1 MHLAW
6 GIVIVLIA
14 FVLISIVVKKYV
26 KTAEDYWIM
35 GRKAKWWMFT
45 GTLTASYVSLSTFIG
60 GVGSAWNW
68 GPMPFL
74 LFYTSSFTFGW
85 IIAVT
90 LIGLRMRKLGVTSIS
105 EYYKVR
111 FGSNGKWMYAGLG
124 LTLAGILYFYLLVQ
138 IQGGGLILQTIFDI
152 PLPLAVTIMVII
164 VAFTLGLS
172 GMWSVVITDTFAMVL
187 FILIA
192 IIILPATISA
202 VGGVD
207 AGIAA
212 ISSFDG
218 WSATG
223 SSGLGMA
230 SFVGYA
236 LAWLAIVGGSPH
248 IINRSLIVDKPKSV
262 LKGSFISYTITV
274 VLSILIFISAGML
287 MAVIEPGSMHPDSI
301 SAYASVHV
309 WPWIVG
315 VLIIGAAMSAAFT
328 TANTQALSISQ
339 GIVDL
344 FRYALKPDMSDD
356 AKKKYTIG
364 ISVIVL
370 ILVGVMAFKQNYLLI
385 IAGSLAGIIASLGLF
400 PTLILSLYW
409 ERLTIKAVNIMIWLS
424 VPVGAFMI
432 ITNNLWGWFAPFPTV
447 YSFPIGFGGLII
459 LSLLTK
465 QTNSE
470 KEGYKLLKDKG
481 FATEEAAPEK
491 QDYVILIGGFIVV
504 TVVYFILLSMIGI
517 F

>member
-6 GIVIVLIA
+6 GIVLVLLA
-14 FVLISIVVKKYV
+14 FVIISIVVKKYV

-85 IIAVT
+85 IIAVI

-111 FGSNGKWMYAGLG
+111 FGNNGKLMYAGLG
-124 LTLAGILYFYLLVQ
+124 LSLAGILYFYLLVQ
-138 IQGGGLILQTIFDI
+138 IQGGGLILSTIFEI
-152 PLPLAVTIMVII
+152 PLPIAVTIMVII

-172 GMWSVVITDTFAMVL
+172 GMWSVVITDTFAMIL
-187 FILIA
+187 FIIIA

-202 VGGVD
+202 VGGLET
-207 AGIAA
+207 GIAA
-212 ISSFDG
+212 ISEFGG

-223 SSGLGMA
+223 SSGLDMPYY
-230 SFVGYA
+230 VGFA

-248 IINRSLIVDKPKSV
+248 IINRSLIVDHPKSV
-262 LKGSFISYTITV
+262 IKGSFISYVVTV

-301 SAYASVHV
+301 SPYASIHV

-315 VLIIGAAMSAAFT
+315 VLIIGAAMAAAFT
-328 TANTQALSISQ
+328 TANTQALSIAQ

-344 FRYALKPDMSDD
+344 FRYSLKPDMTD
-356 AKKKYTIG
+356 ASKKKYTTV
-364 ISVIVL
+364 ISIIVL
-370 ILVGVMAFKQNYLLI
+370 IVVGVMAFQQTYLLI

-400 PTLILSLYW
+400 PTLVLSLYW

-424 VPVGAFMI
+424 VPLGAFMI
-432 ITNNLWGWFAPFPTV
+432 ITNNLLEWFAPFPTV

-465 QTNSE
+465 QKPEE
-470 KEGYKLLKDKG
+470 KEGFRLLKEKG
-481 FATEEAAPEK
+481 FASEKAKVEK
-491 QDYVILIGGFIVV
+491 QDYGILIGGFIIV
-504 TVVYFILLSMIGI
+504 TAVYFMLLVMLGIL
-517 F
+517 